1 MGGKQAQSDEDRPS
15 SNFAHLSYKS
25 LIDFENLQRTE
36 DAYVGSVVKEF
47 SHCLV
52 AATSGAYIAAKSS
65 LFQDRIGAFVITCF
79 LAVILA
85 NTPSMN
91 AFTRKIEGYGVYFFS
106 GTCLSTVLWWNFGFD
121 QWTVIRGF
129 AGLAISG
136 YFYTIPYM
144 MYNMFKSFKLS
155 TTANDERSSM
165 KRSMDTNR
173 FIFYAAGPIANF
185 AGLKLAETVV
195 TYILGISVFLSADMR
210 LKTVLVYAIWNFIHG
225 QFNIVKCRLYDRDL
239 TWQTITVIP
248 ETFLCL
254 FFVPKSILVKQEDDY

>member
-1 MGGKQAQSDEDRPS
+1 MGGQQAENEDRPT
-15 SNFAHLSYKS
+15 SNFVHLSYKS
-25 LIDFENLQRTE
+25 LVDFENLQRTE
-36 DAYVGSVVKEF
+36 DSYVASVVKEF

-52 AATSGAYIAAKSS
+52 AATTGAYIAAKSS

-91 AFTRKIEGYGVYFFS
+91 ANMRKIEGYGVYFFS
-106 GTCLSTVLWWNFGFD
+106 GTCLSTILWWNCGYD
-121 QWTVIRGF
+121 QWNVIRGF
-129 AGLAISG
+129 AGFAISG
-136 YFYTIPYM
+136 YFYTAPYVLLG
-144 MYNMFKSFKLS
+144 MFKTFKLRTS
-155 TTANDERSSM
+155 AAEDKSSM

-173 FIFYAAGPIANF
+173 FIFYLAGPLANF
-185 AGLKLAETVV
+185 AGLVVAETVIK
-195 TYILGISVFLSADMR
+195 YILGISVFLPADMR

-239 TWQTITVIP
+239 TWQTITIIP
-248 ETFLCL
+248 ETFLAL